1 MTVVGRPR
9 VLMDVSQQLN
19 QLELDLGFRIPPEG
33 VGRGRSSET
42 PIASRRSEDPTGEV
56 RLMEIILER
65 GNMQRALQRVRFNHG
80 APGVDGMTV
89 GQLPGYLR
97 RHWPKIRE
105 DLLHGRYRPLP
116 VRQKPIP
123 KPESREFRMLG
134 IPCVLDRLIQQAVA
148 QVLGPLWDPTFS
160 DSSYGFRP
168 GRSAQ
173 QALEHARGFLQA
185 GYRHVV
191 DLDLSK
197 FFDRVHHDRLL
208 SRLATRIQDRRVLRL
223 IRAFLTSG
231 VMIGGLV
238 SPTEEGTPQGGP
250 LSPLLSNIVLD
261 ELDKELER
269 RGLHFVRYADD
280 FVIYV
285 RSKRAGQRVMAS
297 VTRFVTRRLRLQV
310 NAEKSAL
317 GRPWDRKFLG
327 FAFTNSRA
335 NPQIRLHWTTIQRF
349 RQKVRELTGR
359 SRGRSLPRVIAE
371 LRRYFRGWWQYFGI
385 AESVNRLRPL
395 AHWVRRR
402 LRALVWTQ
410 WKNRRTRVTHLLA
423 RGVSR
428 SFALTTG
435 CARKGPWRMSR
446 VKWVVLALPD
456 AHFHSLGLLFPW
468 LDPA

>member
-1 MTVVGRPR
+1 
-9 VLMDVSQQLN
+9 MDVSQQMK
-19 QLELDLGFRIPPEG
+19 QLELNLPTCAPTLPVRRD
-33 VGRGRSSET
+33 RSSET
-42 PIASRRSEDPTGEV
+42 SIASRLSESPTGEI
-56 RLMEIILER
+56 RLMESILER
-65 GNMQRALQRVRFNHG
+65 GNMQRALQRVRSNHG

-89 GQLPGYLR
+89 EQLPAYLQ

-105 DLLHGRYRPLP
+105 DLLHGRYCPMP

-123 KPESREFRMLG
+123 KPDSSEFRLLG
-134 IPCVLDRLIQQAVA
+134 IPSVLDRLIQQAIA
-148 QVLGPLWDPTFS
+148 QVLTPIWDPTFS
-160 DSSYGFRP
+160 DASYGFRP
-168 GRSAQ
+168 ERSAQ
-173 QALEHARGFLQA
+173 QALRTAQRFLRD

-197 FFDRVHHDRLL
+197 FFDRVNHDRLL
-208 SRLATRIQDRRVLRL
+208 SRLATRVNDPRVLKLVRS
-223 IRAFLTSG
+223 FLTAG
-231 VMIGGLV
+231 MMVGGLV

-285 RSKRAGQRVMAS
+285 RSKRAGERVMES
-297 VTRFVTRRLRLQV
+297 VSRFVTRRLRLQV
-310 NAEKSAL
+310 NVVKSAL

-327 FAFTNSRA
+327 FCFTNSRT
-335 NPQIRLHWTTIQRF
+335 NPLVRVHWKTIQRF

-359 SRGRSLPRVIAE
+359 SRGRSLQRVIGE
-371 LRRYFRGWWQYFGI
+371 LMRYFRGWWQYFGI

-410 WKNRRTRVTHLLA
+410 WKNRRTRVQNLLK
-423 RGVSR
+423 RGIVR
-428 SFALTTG
+428 EFAVTTG

-446 VKWVVLALPD
+446 VLWVTMALPD
-456 AHFHSLGLLFPW
+456 QYFHSLGLMFPW
-468 LDPA
+468 IEPA